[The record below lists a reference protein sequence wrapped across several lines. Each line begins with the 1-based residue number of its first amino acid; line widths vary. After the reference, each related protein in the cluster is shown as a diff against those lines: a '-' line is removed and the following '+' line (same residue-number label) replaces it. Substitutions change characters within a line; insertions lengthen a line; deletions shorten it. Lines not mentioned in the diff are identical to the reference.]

1 MSDESIA
8 PDSNISGA
16 DRETS
21 RIIVTGPGL
30 EDDPGYP
37 MSASKLVRIKDNV
50 WAWCSLITDA
60 QFFTLEI
67 DEAKRE
73 SFEPLSDKG
82 ILQRIML
89 HSQFRIYVTQVQEDY
104 KETFYFVYS
113 QDMQEIKKSPVILA
127 SSLDR
132 PKEETSFTSNRF
144 FPPAE
149 HGTVGIVVSAGELY
163 FYTISMLSKEAQE
176 RQKNISILL
185 ENLEKYYAGEFTGTF
200 GDPDAA
206 LFNRDE
212 EVRDM
217 IQQLAQDY
225 YQYHQIII
233 KAPPKRA
240 IPHTPNLFESDFA
253 DTPACFPIQA
263 VIAGIQNA
271 KSTAARWEQPKDHA
285 PFFLYE
291 KPKGTA
297 IVEYKIGGKN
307 EVFDDKTTAS
317 LWQQVKNFS
326 DDDADVVLA
335 LFAHLIRPSFSD
347 GTTWFLA
354 SQFLDYRGIQPKMQ
368 ADVPGGKKR
377 RAGHRQEDIKA
388 VGDSIGRIENIWITL
403 HQWIDEALNSKSKK
417 RKRTEFTHKG
427 RFIMVEEAYTQ
438 RELPEGDIEGDPGM
452 EIGWRIRPGSWLRT
466 FLESP
471 NRQVAYLCQKSLQYD
486 PYREQWEKRLSR
498 YFMFHGHI
506 NTHGGGGVFNR
517 EIDKLL
523 LEISLSVEN
532 ANPQRTKNRF
542 EKAMNRLVKDKII
555 QEWSYTDNVSLPAR
569 GWLATWLEQKITIH
583 IAPTRGLIK

>member
-185 ENLEKYYAGEFTGTF
+185 ENLEK
-200 GDPDAA
+200 
-206 LFNRDE
+206 
-212 EVRDM
+212 
-217 IQQLAQDY
+217 
-225 YQYHQIII
+225 
-233 KAPPKRA
+233 
-240 IPHTPNLFESDFA
+240 
-253 DTPACFPIQA
+253 
-263 VIAGIQNA
+263 
-271 KSTAARWEQPKDHA
+271 
-285 PFFLYE
+285 
-291 KPKGTA
+291 
-297 IVEYKIGGKN
+297 
-307 EVFDDKTTAS
+307 
-317 LWQQVKNFS
+317 
-326 DDDADVVLA
+326 
-335 LFAHLIRPSFSD
+335 
-347 GTTWFLA
+347 
-354 SQFLDYRGIQPKMQ
+354 
-368 ADVPGGKKR
+368 
-377 RAGHRQEDIKA
+377 
-388 VGDSIGRIENIWITL
+388 
-403 HQWIDEALNSKSKK
+403 
-417 RKRTEFTHKG
+417 
-427 RFIMVEEAYTQ
+427 
-438 RELPEGDIEGDPGM
+438 
-452 EIGWRIRPGSWLRT
+452 
-466 FLESP
+466 
-471 NRQVAYLCQKSLQYD
+471 
-486 PYREQWEKRLSR
+486 
-498 YFMFHGHI
+498 
-506 NTHGGGGVFNR
+506 
-517 EIDKLL
+517 
-523 LEISLSVEN
+523 
-532 ANPQRTKNRF
+532 
-542 EKAMNRLVKDKII
+542 
-555 QEWSYTDNVSLPAR
+555 
-569 GWLATWLEQKITIH
+569 
-583 IAPTRGLIK
+583 